1 MAIVDNDPDQRAAV
15 RDALQGGSFE
25 LAEFAVAAE
34 LRQALTDGGR
44 FDIMVLEADLPGED
58 GLSLARFVREEHP
71 GVAVLLVSAAADAM
85 DRIVGLEVGADDYL
99 TKPFDSRELAARIKS
114 VLRRTSTG
122 INPNHR
128 APKPKQARFGRCV
141 LDLGSGQL
149 HDEHGKQIPLGK
161 LELALLEAFAYHPRR
176 VFSRDRLL
184 DLAHDGRN
192 EPYDRSIDIRIARI
206 RRKVE
211 HDPARPRA
219 IRTVRGAGYVYVPDD

>member
-1 MAIVDNDPDQRAAV
+1 MAIVDNDPDQRTAV
-15 RDALQGGSFE
+15 RAALQGGGFE

-44 FDIMVLEADLPGED
+44 FDIMVLDVDLPGED

-71 GVAVLLVSAAADAM
+71 TVAMLLVSEAADAM

-99 TKPFDSRELAARIKS
+99 AKPFDSRELAARIRS
-114 VLRRTSTG
+114 ILRRTSSGTD
-122 INPNHR
+122 PDR
-128 APKPKQARFGRCV
+128 QEPQPKQARFGRCV

-149 HDEHGKQIPLGK
+149 RDENGKQIPLGK

-184 DLAHDGRN
+184 DLAHDGHS

-211 HDPARPRA
+211 HDPTHPQA
-219 IRTVRGAGYVYVPDD
+219 IRTVRGAGYVYIPGD